1 MKVSKEN
8 KLVISV
14 PPEMRSACEV
24 IRIDKEAADILNDL
38 YKQTGLSIR
47 FLASD
52 LIKYAAQNCEI
63 EFGGRGNK

>member
-14 PPEMRSACEV
+14 PPEMRTSCEV
-24 IRIDKEAADILNDL
+24 IRIDKEAADILNKL
-38 YKQTGLSIR
+38 YAETGLSIR

-52 LIKYAAQNCEI
+52 MIKYAAQNCEI
-63 EFGGRGNK
+63 EFGGKKNR